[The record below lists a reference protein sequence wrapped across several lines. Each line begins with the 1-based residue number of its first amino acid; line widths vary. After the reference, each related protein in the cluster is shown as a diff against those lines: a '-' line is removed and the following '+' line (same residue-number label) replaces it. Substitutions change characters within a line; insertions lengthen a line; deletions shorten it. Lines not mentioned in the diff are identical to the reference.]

1 MPYQR
6 RRRVEGLLRDAKI
19 NAEWIGVPTPD
30 EIHAADRERLLAKLA
45 EPVEFDEAD
54 VELGARL
61 LAEKTP
67 EDIAALLVRAYRAK
81 LPAPEELSAGGV
93 PERRER
99 QEGPRPGFEDTVWFR
114 MNVGRRH
121 NADPRWLLPLLCRRG
136 HITKG
141 EIGAIRIANDESAFE
156 IPKAIAAKFIASV
169 KRTATP
175 DDDLMF
181 EQMSGPPAAPQ
192 RRTTGAPPRHSAKPY
207 RGGRRG

>member
-1 MPYQR
+1 M
-6 RRRVEGLLRDAKI
+6 
-19 NAEWIGVPTPD
+19 
-30 EIHAADRERLLAKLA
+30 
-45 EPVEFDEAD
+45 
-54 VELGARL
+54 
-61 LAEKTP
+61 
-67 EDIAALLVRAYRAK
+67 
-81 LPAPEELSAGGV
+81 

-181 EQMSGPPAAPQ
+181 EQMAGPPAAPQ
-192 RRTTGAPPRHSAKPY
+192 RRTTGAPPRHSAKSY